1 MIKDAHKASPIPA
14 LVVNEREP
22 ALRLAALEAPAVP
35 VIERQSPTDDQ
46 QSGNRVKFGH
56 ISSAEFRK
64 VNGSAINENQPPEG
78 S

>member
-35 VIERQSPTDDQ
+35 VIECQSPTDDQ
-46 QSGNRVKFGH
+46 QSGNRVFG
-56 ISSAEFRK
+56 
-64 VNGSAINENQPPEG
+64 
-78 S
+78 